1 MASTFGAAFDKL
13 GSEAQRSILRALVER
28 RKRYTRAM
36 RMEHV
41 AARVILLGDTPGPGR
56 PTDPNY
62 HHTPFYSTKNS
73 SLWVNRLLWEHGIP
87 EADLLWFNTTLA
99 DGHPLDSRILSKQLR
114 SNPTVIC
121 LGGNAEKWFKQ
132 RFTDKQNGYIKVHH
146 PQAWKR
152 FHSKERYP
160 LVDHLKCAL
169 DLNKVL
175 A

>member
-13 GSEAQRSILRALVER
+13 QEDVKREILRSLVER

-36 RMEHV
+36 RGERV
-41 AARVILLGDTPGPGR
+41 ETKVILLGDTPGPGR
-56 PTDPNY
+56 PTDPSY

-73 SLWVNRLLWEHGIP
+73 SLWINRYLWEHGIP
-87 EADLLWFNTTLA
+87 ETSLLWFNTTLA
-99 DGHPLDSRILSKQLR
+99 DGQPLDSRLVSKQLC
-114 SNPTVIC
+114 SNPTIIC

-132 RFTDKQNGYIKVHH
+132 RFTYRPDSYAKVHH

-152 FHSKERYP
+152 FHAKEHYP
-160 LVDHLKCAL
+160 LIDILEATL
-169 DLNKVL
+169 NLNKV